1 MINDDAPYPKQKR
14 RVNNQEAVN
23 GHVHSLRSN
32 FSFLRLPKAER
43 CLTFLVQAMRVTT
56 GGRRNFEIV

>member
-1 MINDDAPYPKQKR
+1 MINDDAPYPKQKW

-32 FSFLRLPKAER
+32 FSFLRLPKAALR
-43 CLTFLVQAMRVTT
+43 FSFKR
-56 GGRRNFEIV
+56 